1 MAAAKSHHEKELNAS
16 TERFQKL
23 IKALVEDQKSVRTAG
38 MEAGEAL
45 TKVFHFNLLLKS
57 ELPIF

>member
-38 MEAGEAL
+38 IEAGEASA
-45 TKVFHFNLLLKS
+45 KVFHSKS
-57 ELPIF
+57 FA